1 MPVTL
6 CLPPRPGES
15 LEQLTFLLSQRET
28 VCAVPAR
35 HLVRCIEADPRDR
48 SALMVVVDAAVGTA
62 RPVDVRFELRALGD
76 RPGVRSRSVGRA
88 VWHGEDVEV
97 YGTYL
102 GPVSDEN

>member
-6 CLPPRPGES
+6 CLPPRSGES
-15 LEQLTFLLSQRET
+15 LERLTFVLSEHET

-35 HLVRCIEADPRDR
+35 HVVRGVEADPQDP
-48 SALMVVVDAAVGTA
+48 SALVVLVDAALGAA
-62 RPVDVRFELRALGD
+62 RPVDVRFEVREVGD

-88 VWHGEDVEV
+88 VWQNDEVEV

-102 GPVSDEN
+102 GVVSDEN